1 MAMIQI
7 YIPVTKCREQTLAYE
22 VGAGLK
28 SFLAMLFSHCVLL
41 GPFVGMAW
49 NVIPEPALALLVQSF
64 TTQLFTILV
73 LQ

>member
-28 SFLAMLFSHCVLL
+28 FFLAMLFSHCVLL

-49 NVIPEPALALLVQSF
+49 NVIPEPALVQSF